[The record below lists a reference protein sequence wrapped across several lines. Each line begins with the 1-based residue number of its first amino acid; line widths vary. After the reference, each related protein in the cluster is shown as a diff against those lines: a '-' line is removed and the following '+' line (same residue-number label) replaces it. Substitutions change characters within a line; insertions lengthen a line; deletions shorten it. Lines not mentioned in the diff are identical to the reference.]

1 MEGGGVGGWGVGG
14 GRWDKSHEYKIEIT
28 SFPLKVSQ
36 IISHVLKK
44 KKISTPYFLNSQ
56 ISHLLLNQDKYIVS
70 VCRPLVVTVS

>member
-44 KKISTPYFLNSQ
+44 KKSQPHIFLTAR
-56 ISHLLLNQDKYIVS
+56 LATFY
-70 VCRPLVVTVS
+70 